1 MFSGGKLHCE
11 VCFEA
16 EKKKSLGE
24 FDPAIEIAMS
34 KLAKPNSRVRKNKRM
49 RGWVDKAEEEVR
61 VLERRAAEAEQ
72 RRQTSEAAAAVAE
85 RRAHDADKAA
95 LVAERKVIKMAKLP
109 TEFHWT
115 YSVAKNG
122 YKMNSSVGVIL
133 LCIAAIPLGLI
144 GQCVDTARAMP
155 DSDFQPMGGQA
166 RGARGAEFTDS
177 RLQHE
182 LPRRD
187 SRSCFS
193 QLLIFLKMHLFVAGY
208 KYCRGHF
215 IIRGGAK
222 QYYHTDAGHWHS
234 LSVFVGLAD
243 RVLRFARLGGGQF
256 TKRIRKGDVLIFNNT
271 VWHAGDENDR
281 DASVLFYYFDM
292 EQFVVLPPSVRAE
305 SPERQHCVDRL
316 GFNSMMDDEEFA
328 VYSATFESDQQVL
341 VIPDEEG
348 QACTLLEAAARIMR
362 ALVHEQVWSVVD

>member
-1 MFSGGKLHCE
+1 MNRCLQAPGFYAECLSCVRLGARLFSGGELHCE

-95 LVAERKVIKMAKLP
+95 LVAERKVMKMAKLP
-109 TEFHWT
+109 TEFNWT

-155 DSDFQPMGGQA
+155 AIDFQPMGGQA
-166 RGARGAEFTDS
+166 RGA
-177 RLQHE
+177 
-182 LPRRD
+182 
-187 SRSCFS
+187 
-193 QLLIFLKMHLFVAGY
+193 
-208 KYCRGHF
+208 
-215 IIRGGAK
+215 
-222 QYYHTDAGHWHS
+222 
-234 LSVFVGLAD
+234 
-243 RVLRFARLGGGQF
+243 
-256 TKRIRKGDVLIFNNT
+256 
-271 VWHAGDENDR
+271 
-281 DASVLFYYFDM
+281 
-292 EQFVVLPPSVRAE
+292 
-305 SPERQHCVDRL
+305 
-316 GFNSMMDDEEFA
+316 
-328 VYSATFESDQQVL
+328 
-341 VIPDEEG
+341 
-348 QACTLLEAAARIMR
+348 
-362 ALVHEQVWSVVD
+362 